1 MQGAAVRDNP
11 TALVVMGV
19 SGSGKSTIGRRLAE
33 ALGYAFLE
41 GDDVHSAANIA
52 KMRAGVPLDDA
63 DRAAWLDGIAHWM
76 QAQRTAGRDAVV
88 ACSALKRAYRE
99 RLRQAGPAVWFVYL
113 EVDHQE
119 LARRMRG
126 REHFMPPALLGSQ
139 LATLEEPGGEEPAL
153 RIDANGP
160 VDATVTQ
167 TLDALA
173 RQGILASS
181 P

>member
-1 MQGAAVRDNP
+1 MSKHP
-11 TALVVMGV
+11 TAVVVMGV
-19 SGSGKSTIGRRLAE
+19 SGSGKSTIGRRLAD

-41 GDDVHSAANIA
+41 GDEMHPPANIA
-52 KMRAGVPLDDA
+52 KMSAGVPLDDA
-63 DRAAWLDGIAHWM
+63 DRAAWLDGIARWM
-76 QAQRTAGRDAVV
+76 EAQRAAGRNAVV

-99 RLRQAGPAVWFVYL
+99 RLRRAGPAVWFVYL

-126 REHFMPPALLGSQ
+126 REHFMPPELLGSQ
-139 LATLEEPGGEEPAL
+139 LATLEEPAGDEPAL
-153 RIDANGP
+153 HIDANGTIE
-160 VDATVTQ
+160 ATVAQ

-173 RQGILASS
+173 QHGLIATG

>member
-1 MQGAAVRDNP
+1 MQGAAVSEDP

-19 SGSGKSTIGRRLAE
+19 SGSGKSTIGRRLAD

-41 GDDVHSAANIA
+41 GDDMHSPANIA
-52 KMRAGVPLDDA
+52 RMRAGVPLDDA

-76 QAQRTAGRDAVV
+76 EAQGAAGRSAVV

-99 RLRQAGPAVWFVYL
+99 RLEQAGPAVWFIYL
-113 EVDHQE
+113 EVDHDE
-119 LARRMRG
+119 LARRMHG

-139 LATLEEPGGEEPAL
+139 LATLEEPAGDEPAM

-160 VDATVTQ
+160 VGATVAQ
-167 TLDALA
+167 ALDALA
-173 RQGILASS
+173 QRGLLAAQS
-181 P
+181 